1 MSVLTCTCFF
11 LVLLSSSQVD
21 VTMAF
26 DLASGILE
34 APDFKGKDPISKL
47 RAAAGLLRSNKI
59 KQSDVGFLLLDWGD
73 QYLREPKDPLERLRR
88 WSELMQDKTLS
99 HLKIPR
105 DFLNRGLL
113 AEYLVT
119 KTPYLDLT
127 PRKRLELIRRL
138 EQENLV
144 DWSVALAY
152 SRLYA
157 GAVVSGAKEYD
168 KRTPLEAVASLKKL
182 EDEDLVSWH
191 YGVPTEA
198 ILIAEALAMDEGFK
212 QANPL
217 DRLIK
222 LRDLE
227 RKNLITTLNKK
238 EMEKLPAWRFLV
250 GDPTFLKANA
260 NMKRKRL
267 LKLRNEGLISAPT
280 YKDLTQ
286 IFIPASA
293 PSSTETTPTSP
304 LSDQTVPQ
312 SE

>member
-1 MSVLTCTCFF
+1 M
-11 LVLLSSSQVD
+11 
-21 VTMAF
+21 
-26 DLASGILE
+26 
-34 APDFKGKDPISKL
+34 
-47 RAAAGLLRSNKI
+47 
-59 KQSDVGFLLLDWGD
+59 
-73 QYLREPKDPLERLRR
+73 
-88 WSELMQDKTLS
+88 
-99 HLKIPR
+99 
-105 DFLNRGLL
+105 
-113 AEYLVT
+113 
-119 KTPYLDLT
+119 T

-260 NMKRKRL
+260 NMKQQAALEAQKRGTDL
-267 LKLRNEGLISAPT
+267 STYLQGSHSDLHPRVIDSIFHGNHPHFTALRPNRSAV
-280 YKDLTQ
+280 KN
-286 IFIPASA
+286 SG
-293 PSSTETTPTSP
+293 
-304 LSDQTVPQ
+304 
-312 SE
+312 